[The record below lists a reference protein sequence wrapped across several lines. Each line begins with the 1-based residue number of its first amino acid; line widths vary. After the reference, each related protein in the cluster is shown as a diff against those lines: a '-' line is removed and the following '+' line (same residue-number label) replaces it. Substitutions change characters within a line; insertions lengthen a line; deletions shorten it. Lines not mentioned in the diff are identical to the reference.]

1 MPRNGFRKDLGAKG
15 FAQVDKPFLLQGASW
30 IEPMGGV
37 TLWEDFLVDVLAD
50 SPLVSVIQSGSPLT
64 AGIITTTGGGTASVG
79 AGGWVAGKTDDI
91 DAEIDELSFGGLS
104 TAAGGAIFRP
114 ERSGNGMMVME
125 IGMVIPTALT
135 ARQYYVGWADD
146 PTDGTGTNGP
156 LNIQSAY
163 TIVDVNTDAAGWI
176 FSSLATAPTIW
187 KYGSTLNDAQSTCSA
202 ATEGVTGVVDAYTVC
217 RVEIDAAGDA
227 FFFQSTSGSTAIGRQ
242 APNFIGSTN
251 LAVTPTVALLPMFTA
266 APTTTTGVEWEVDYC
281 FAAQAR

>member
-1 MPRNGFRKDLGAKG
+1 MPRTGYRQDKRDGFHH
-15 FAQVDKPFLLQGASW
+15 VDKPLRMDGASW
-30 IEPMGGV
+30 VEPQGSIV
-37 TLWEDFLVDVLAD
+37 LWEDFLMDVLAD
-50 SPLVSVIQSGSPLT
+50 SPLVSVIQSGTALT
-64 AGIITTTGGGTASVG
+64 AGVVTLTGGGTASAG
-79 AGGWVAGKTDDI
+79 QGGWVAGKTDDI

-114 ERSGNGMMVME
+114 ERAGNGVMVME

-202 ATEGVTGVVDAYTVC
+202 ETEGVTGVVDAYTVC
-217 RVEIDAAGDA
+217 RVEIDAAGNA
-227 FFFQSTSGSTAIGRQ
+227 YFFQSTSGSTAIGRQ
-242 APNFIGSTN
+242 PVVPRGAIN

-281 FAAQAR
+281 FASTAR

>member
-1 MPRNGFRKDLGAKG
+1 MPRPGYRKDSGFKG
-15 FAQVDKPFLLQGASW
+15 MVHQDKRLVMAGSSW
-30 IEPMGGV
+30 VEPMGSTV
-37 TLWEDFLVDVLAD
+37 LWEDFLVDVLAD
-50 SPLVSVIQSGSPLT
+50 SPWVSVIQSGTALT
-64 AGIITTTGGGTASVG
+64 AGVITLTGGGTVSAG
-79 AGGWVAGKTDDI
+79 QGGWVGGKTDDI

-104 TAAGGAIFRP
+104 TAANGANWRP
-114 ERSGNGMMVME
+114 ERSGNGTMVME

-156 LNIQSAY
+156 LNIQTAY
-163 TIVDVNTDAAGWI
+163 TLVDVNTDAAGWI
-176 FSSLATAPTIW
+176 FSSLATAPTVW
-187 KYGSTLNDAQSTCSA
+187 KYGSTLNDAQSTVSA

-217 RVEIDAAGDA
+217 RVEIDAAGNA

-242 APNFIGSTN
+242 DPTMIGSTA
-251 LAVTPTVALLPMFTA
+251 LAVTPTIGLLPMFTA